1 MVLLI
6 ADTAGAGTVAAF
18 SVARA
23 GAWAGAGTE
32 TSKLRGIE
40 CCGAREVPGASTVFD
55 LSTPLD
61 IVVRLVPIGGAARAA
76 AGHRRLLL
84 LNTKSLLKLKPS
96 KLLVPFMQNLK
107 LATL

>member
-40 CCGAREVPGASTVFD
+40 CCGAREAPGASGVFVI
-55 LSTPLD
+55 STPVA
-61 IVVRLVPIGGAARAA
+61 IVVRLVGSAVRAA
-76 AGHRRLLL
+76 A
-84 LNTKSLLKLKPS
+84 
-96 KLLVPFMQNLK
+96 
-107 LATL
+107 